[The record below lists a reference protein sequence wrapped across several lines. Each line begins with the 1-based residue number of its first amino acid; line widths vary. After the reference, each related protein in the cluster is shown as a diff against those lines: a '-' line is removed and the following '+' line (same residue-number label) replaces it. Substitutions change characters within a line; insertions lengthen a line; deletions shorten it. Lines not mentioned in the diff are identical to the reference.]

1 MKKEALT
8 KITRTVVRQF
18 PEMEGVRP
26 AIKSEQGD
34 DEDRYLVTFK
44 GAAELP
50 NGKSMKRIVR
60 VVADEDGDV
69 IRMSTSR

>member
-1 MKKEALT
+1 MKKEAVE

-18 PEMEGVRP
+18 PEMDGVRP
-26 AIKSEQGD
+26 AVKSEEGL
-34 DEDRYLVTFK
+34 RYLVTFK
-44 GAAELP
+44 GTAELP

-60 VVADEDGDV
+60 VVADEKGDV

>member
-1 MKKEALT
+1 MKKEAVE

-26 AIKSEQGD
+26 VVKS
-34 DEDRYLVTFK
+34 DEGSHYRMTYK
-44 GAAELP
+44 GELDLP
-50 NGKSMKRIVR
+50 DGNTMKRIVR
-60 VVADEDGDV
+60 VVASEKGDV

>member
-1 MKKEALT
+1 MKQEVVE

-18 PEMEGVRP
+18 PEMDGVRP
-26 AIKSEQGD
+26 AVKSEQH
-34 DEDRYLVTFK
+34 RYLVTYK

-50 NGKSMKRIVR
+50 DGKSMKRIVR
-60 VVADEDGDV
+60 VVADEQGDV